1 MCNRFLTALFILCLF
16 SLNISA
22 KNSDDPFAKHQMLD
36 VGLDVHWDI
45 DKTAVLAT
53 KSVSDDRGVYYHL
66 KFNNKQLELVVSSDA
81 KGLSPKSFNN
91 LEVKE
96 FKIDGKQAPLFAW
109 CLNNQQR
116 HNRFLQQGLSV
127 KKNICEIK
135 GEAGRFVIH
144 LNRDTLMA
152 LQKGHQLT
160 VVIKPFRTPVE
171 LSYDISDFEE
181 MTLALNARSKP
192 IAKPAAAVNPAVGVS
207 AQGVAVS
214 AAEKCWAKPP
224 EKYKAI
230 KAIEYSC
237 VDAAAKLD
245 AETGINN
252 QVNQKIANDKALAA
266 QRSAEIEKQR
276 KQAEEVARQEQA
288 AKLKQVELDAA
299 VAASAAKQAEIGDD
313 ISNKMV
319 AMCDKYWKKGEHRCY
334 CQKYIEYAPDEIQKN
349 SSCE

>member
-1 MCNRFLTALFILCLF
+1 MFNRFLTALFILCLF
-16 SLNISA
+16 SLNVSA
-22 KNSDDPFAKHQMLD
+22 KNSDDPFAKYQMLD
-36 VGLDVHWDI
+36 VGTDVHWDI

-53 KSVSDDRGVYYHL
+53 KSVSDDRGAYYHL
-66 KFNNKQLELVVSSDA
+66 RFNNKQLELIVSSDA
-81 KGLSPKSFNN
+81 KGLSPKKFSN
-91 LEVKE
+91 LEIKT

-135 GEAGRFVIH
+135 GDAGRFVVR
-144 LNRDTLMA
+144 LNRDTLVA
-152 LQKGHQLT
+152 LQKGRQLT
-160 VVIKPFRTPVE
+160 IVIKPFRTPIE
-171 LSYDISDFEE
+171 LRYDISDFEE
-181 MTLALNARSKP
+181 MALALNARSKSV
-192 IAKPAAAVNPAVGVS
+192 AKPALAASAVGVS
-207 AQGVAVS
+207 AQAVATS
-214 AAEKCWAKPP
+214 GAEKCWAKPP
-224 EKYKAI
+224 EKYKTI

-237 VDAAAKLD
+237 VDSTAKLD
-245 AETGINN
+245 AERGINN

-266 QRSAEIEKQR
+266 QRSADIEKQR
-276 KQAEEVARQEQA
+276 KQAEEIARQEQA

-334 CQKYIEYAPDEIQKN
+334 CQKYIEYAPDDIQKN

>member
-1 MCNRFLTALFILCLF
+1 MCNRFLTALLILCLF
-16 SLNISA
+16 SLNVSA
-22 KNSDDPFAKHQMLD
+22 KNSDDPFAKYQMLD
-36 VGLDVHWDI
+36 VGLDVRWDI
-45 DKTAVLAT
+45 DKKAVLAT
-53 KSVSDDRGVYYHL
+53 KSVSDDSGAYYHL
-66 KFNNKQLELVVSSDA
+66 KFNNKQLEFIVSSDA
-81 KGLSPKSFNN
+81 DGLSPKSFNN
-91 LEVKE
+91 LEVKA

-135 GEAGRFVIH
+135 GEAGRFVIN

-160 VVIKPFRTPVE
+160 VVIKPFRTPIK
-171 LSYDISDFEE
+171 LNYDISDFEE
-181 MTLALNARSKP
+181 MTLALNAKSKP
-192 IAKPAAAVNPAVGVS
+192 VAKSATAVNPAMGAS
-207 AQGVAVS
+207 TQGVAVS

-224 EKYKAI
+224 EKYKTI

-237 VDAAAKLD
+237 ADATAKLD

-252 QVNQKIANDKALAA
+252 QVNQKIADDRALAA

-276 KQAEEVARQEQA
+276 KQAEEIARQEQVA
-288 AKLKQVELDAA
+288 QAELDAA
-299 VAASAAKQAEIGDD
+299 IAASAAKQAQIGDD

>member
-1 MCNRFLTALFILCLF
+1 MFNRFLTALFILCLF
-16 SLNISA
+16 SLNVSA
-22 KNSDDPFAKHQMLD
+22 KNSDDPFAKYQMLD
-36 VGLDVHWDI
+36 VGTDVHWDI

-53 KSVSDDRGVYYHL
+53 KSVSDDRGAYYHL
-66 KFNNKQLELVVSSDA
+66 SFNNKQLELIVSSDA
-81 KGLSPKSFNN
+81 KGLSPKKFSN
-91 LEVKE
+91 LEIKT

-135 GEAGRFVIH
+135 GETGRFVIN

-152 LQKGHQLT
+152 LQKGQQLI

-181 MTLALNARSKP
+181 MTLALNARS
-192 IAKPAAAVNPAVGVS
+192 NPAVGMS
-207 AQGVAVS
+207 AQ
-214 AAEKCWAKPP
+214 AAATPGAKKCWAKPP
-224 EKYKAI
+224 EKYKTI

-237 VDAAAKLD
+237 IDATAKLD
-245 AETGINN
+245 AETGINK
-252 QVNQKIANDKALAA
+252 QVDQKIANDKALAA

-276 KQAEEVARQEQA
+276 KQAEEIARQEQA
-288 AKLKQVELDAA
+288 AKLNQAELDAA

-334 CQKYIEYAPDEIQKN
+334 CQKYIEYAPDDIQKN
-349 SSCE
+349 STCE